1 MLTAIVTM
9 DRVLLLSPL
18 LSLSLLAAAAVFV
31 MLHSV
36 GLPPFNPGCHS
47 GSPHAKI
54 HNVYMSFI
62 LLNHFRL
69 SSHYLPRSMTKAF
82 LVHLK
87 IFL

>member
-31 MLHSV
+31 MLRSV

-54 HNVYMSFI
+54 HNVYMPFI